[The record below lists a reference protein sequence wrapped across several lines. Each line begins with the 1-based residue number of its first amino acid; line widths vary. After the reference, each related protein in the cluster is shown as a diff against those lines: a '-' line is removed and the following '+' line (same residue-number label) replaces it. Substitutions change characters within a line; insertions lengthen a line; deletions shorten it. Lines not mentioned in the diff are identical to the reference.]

1 MSGDEKWYL
10 YYWPSLPGRGDF
22 VRLMFEEM
30 GVEYV
35 DVGRVEGV
43 QAVLQ
48 YYNGTAPGF
57 PVFCPPIIRHGD
69 FVMNGTPA
77 ILQYLG
83 KVSGMYPDGVEN
95 EAHGWQVRSMHVHN
109 VCTYIIKICKAIS
122 TVTPQ

>member
-1 MSGDEKWYL
+1 MDQQQKWCL

-48 YYNGTAPGF
+48 YYNGVAAGF
-57 PVFCPPIIRHGD
+57 PVFCPPIIRRGD

-83 KVSGMYPDGVEN
+83 KISGMYPEDEQS
-95 EAHGWQVRSMHVHN
+95 EAHAWQVRYAMQTSGLN
-109 VCTYIIKICKAIS
+109 QNS
-122 TVTPQ
+122 SL

>member
-1 MSGDEKWYL
+1 MSQEEKWHL
-10 YYWPSLPGRGDF
+10 YYWPNLAGRGDF

-30 GVEYV
+30 GVEYI

-48 YYNGTAPGF
+48 YYNGAAPGF
-57 PVFCPPIIRHGD
+57 PVFAPPIIRRGA

-83 KVSGMYPDGVEN
+83 KISGMYPEDEQN
-95 EAHGWQVRSMHVHN
+95 EAHAWQVYVKHVKLSN
-109 VCTYIIKICKAIS
+109 FLEFLYRLM
-122 TVTPQ
+122 PY